1 MVGIVIHSRTPT
13 NPSTPLSQVPS
24 RLPAKLGGTHH
35 ERRVAGITTKLFD
48 LLAPR
53 HGLSKKY
60 RRLLHLAALLHDAG
74 RVYGSDG
81 HEHSGAA
88 MVLAD
93 RSLPLSPRQR
103 RAIAYLVR
111 YHRGPVPQVL
121 SEQQI
126 LQVGDRHQKLR
137 ILLGILR
144 ACDALDSRRLR
155 PKAIVIRRTAKKL
168 RITCLVRD
176 ELSKAK
182 RRLGGSNKFALLESE
197 FGLRVR
203 LRIKREATTVA
214 RS

>member
-1 MVGIVIHSRTPT
+1 
-13 NPSTPLSQVPS
+13 LSQVRS
-24 RLPAKLGGTHH
+24 RLPAKLGGSHH
-35 ERRVAGITTKLFD
+35 ERRVAAIGMKLFD

-60 RRLLHLAALLHDAG
+60 RHLLHLAALIHDAG
-74 RVYGSDG
+74 RVYGSEG

-88 MVLAD
+88 MVLAE

-111 YHRGPVPQVL
+111 YHRGPVPQLL

-137 ILLGILR
+137 ILLAILR
-144 ACDALDSRRLR
+144 ASDALDSRRLR
-155 PKAIVIRRTAKKL
+155 PKAIIIKRTAKKI

-182 RRLGGSNKFALLESE
+182 RRLGGCNKFTLLESE
-197 FGLRVR
+197 FALRVR
-203 LRIKREATTVA
+203 LRIKREPTTVA